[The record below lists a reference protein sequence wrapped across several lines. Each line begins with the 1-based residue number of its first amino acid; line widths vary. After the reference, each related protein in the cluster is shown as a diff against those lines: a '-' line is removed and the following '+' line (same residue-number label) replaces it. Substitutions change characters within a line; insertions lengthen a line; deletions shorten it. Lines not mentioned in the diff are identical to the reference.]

1 MEYNK
6 KLFCPICLKLYDSS
20 FRIPLILPNCCHSMC
35 SECIKKI
42 ITKNNNSL
50 ICPIDKISY
59 KEIRSIDKLKINK
72 RLLDNIKDKKYSQN
86 NSKEIITEF
95 EDISNSKEISS
106 KDFLKTETFNDLN
119 NSFSSTF
126 INLKSK
132 KENNSICSVHLLPN
146 NIICINDKIKICSQ
160 CAKNKLHINH
170 EILTEDELLK
180 QIENLIDKYQEIEKK
195 NICYNFNK
203 LIENISKKDIN
214 KNIDEKINNLKDS
227 VNLIK
232 NDIINN
238 INIQFEQIIYY
249 LDFRNKELKEIFNNN
264 FIEIQKLKED
274 FQNWKKITCNKLD
287 KLNEINNIS
296 LECFKLL
303 DKEPNNNFT
312 YLFQKG
318 ISLNEKYNNLNKII
332 DNLVKFCD
340 NGIIINSNNDLI
352 EKIKFIY
359 KKKKNYQKLNNILLN
374 KNNKDNYIIN
384 SKLFNISEN
393 EQLINELNL
402 TKFYFENENTN
413 SLNKSIDKKKDELK
427 KRNEKHF
434 EFKENLNPIITLKQN
449 YNNNIY
455 NNYNNYN
462 YQNNMNYN
470 INIKSNSPRVTN
482 NNKKTLSNKKDDNNE
497 KKFYKINL
505 NKKNLRNKN
514 RQGKNNTINNNI
526 SESVNQFIPKSSRNN
541 KDNISNKNQKEINN
555 KTSIYVSNN
564 IKKINDFENSK
575 ISKIINPIENNSFQ
589 DSFNNISNIYYLSSL
604 LDKNINF
611 NNVNEI
617 SNIKDK
623 LDTEN
628 SLSNLSKMNSNTFN
642 ENIKINSN
650 SNNIEIKNLIIE
662 QLKNK
667 SPNFNGKK
675 MNGNNMIM
683 FCNILKKSE
692 NIKFNELLMEHCCL
706 NDDDVNLL
714 INTLIDKNIIF
725 EMLDLS
731 WNELT
736 DQSGLCILE
745 LIKKNNSLNILLLNN
760 NSFSVSL
767 KKKFESYVNLGRKG
781 LEKIKFYI

>member
-1 MEYNK
+1 
-6 KLFCPICLKLYDSS
+6 
-20 FRIPLILPNCCHSMC
+20 
-35 SECIKKI
+35 
-42 ITKNNNSL
+42 
-50 ICPIDKISY
+50 
-59 KEIRSIDKLKINK
+59 
-72 RLLDNIKDKKYSQN
+72 
-86 NSKEIITEF
+86 
-95 EDISNSKEISS
+95 
-106 KDFLKTETFNDLN
+106 
-119 NSFSSTF
+119 
-126 INLKSK
+126 
-132 KENNSICSVHLLPN
+132 
-146 NIICINDKIKICSQ
+146 
-160 CAKNKLHINH
+160 
-170 EILTEDELLK
+170 
-180 QIENLIDKYQEIEKK
+180 
-195 NICYNFNK
+195 
-203 LIENISKKDIN
+203 
-214 KNIDEKINNLKDS
+214 
-227 VNLIK
+227 
-232 NDIINN
+232 
-238 INIQFEQIIYY
+238 
-249 LDFRNKELKEIFNNN
+249 
-264 FIEIQKLKED
+264 
-274 FQNWKKITCNKLD
+274 
-287 KLNEINNIS
+287 
-296 LECFKLL
+296 
-303 DKEPNNNFT
+303 
-312 YLFQKG
+312 
-318 ISLNEKYNNLNKII
+318 
-332 DNLVKFCD
+332 
-340 NGIIINSNNDLI
+340 
-352 EKIKFIY
+352 
-359 KKKKNYQKLNNILLN
+359 
-374 KNNKDNYIIN
+374 
-384 SKLFNISEN
+384 
-393 EQLINELNL
+393 
-402 TKFYFENENTN
+402 
-413 SLNKSIDKKKDELK
+413 
-427 KRNEKHF
+427 
-434 EFKENLNPIITLKQN
+434 
-449 YNNNIY
+449 
-455 NNYNNYN
+455 
-462 YQNNMNYN
+462 MNYN
-470 INIKSNSPRVTN
+470 INIKSNSPRVT

-526 SESVNQFIPKSSRNN
+526 SESVNQFIPKSSRNK
-541 KDNISNKNQKEINN
+541 KDNISNKNQKEMNN

-642 ENIKINSN
+642 ENIKIN